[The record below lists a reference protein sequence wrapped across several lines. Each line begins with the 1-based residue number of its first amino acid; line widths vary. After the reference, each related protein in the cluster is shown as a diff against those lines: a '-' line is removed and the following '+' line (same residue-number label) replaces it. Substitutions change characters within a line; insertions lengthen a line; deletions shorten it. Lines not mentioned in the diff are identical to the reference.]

1 MELNRQAYLA
11 LLGEGEAAFTAG
23 DPSDACPYDP
33 YSADP
38 EQQFG
43 ARYWTQGWVSA
54 RTAAEARQ
62 ADDEAAQEPTGQ

>member
-11 LLGEGEAAFTAG
+11 LLNEGKAAFAAG
-23 DPSDACPYDP
+23 DPSDACPYDQ

-43 ARYWTQGWVSA
+43 ARYWAQGWIAA
-54 RTAAEARQ
+54 RTAAEAKNP
-62 ADDEAAQEPTGQ
+62 EAEASTGQ